1 MIDPPEGVRDMLA
14 RRGLAEIPRILSLQ
28 DRTPVSP
35 TYGCF
40 DRDYWHTRVM
50 DFPSGMYQ
58 KLVFPLAL
66 AWSLDIPGNPYRGQE
81 AIRSAIE
88 AGIRYAARSAHKDGS
103 CDDYFPFERAAGAAA
118 FSLLACL
125 EAAEIIGLAGDAEV
139 DAFLK
144 LRGKWLA
151 YHQESGRLSNHEAL
165 IASCLARL
173 ADRFG
178 EEWEEPMRRRLDRLL
193 SWQSDEGWFDE
204 YGGAD
209 PGYLTL
215 TIAQLADLDRRRPQ
229 LDLRKPCA
237 AAVRFLATMVHPD
250 GSLGG
255 EYTSRSTY
263 NFFPYG
269 LEIAGAWMPEALA
282 INDLALRPLMRGRD
296 PAYPER
302 FEGHFVTSWL
312 LAWREWQAARPAEPH
327 RLFSGRIAYP
337 GARLLLDERHGTRLY
352 IATSRGGALR
362 LFDGD
367 RLLLADT
374 GISLSTRKG
383 QVAVCHLE
391 GRNEVEI
398 EADRIRIGGAMAFAK
413 SARLT
418 PFKSMVLR
426 GLMITLG
433 RFFPDTIR
441 KILQRLLVTGRDE
454 APFRFRRELRW
465 GAGGWVI
472 RDEVTPAGSWSNVTA
487 IGIGGFQSS
496 AATVTARVWQPA
508 ELQPWLDL
516 SSRLEELGPADPL
529 IVEREVGAGSGG
541 GGKQA

>member
-1 MIDPPEGVRDMLA
+1 
-14 RRGLAEIPRILSLQ
+14 LSLQ

-35 TYGCF
+35 TFGCF

-66 AWSLDIPGNPYRGQE
+66 AWSLDTPGNPYRGQE
-81 AIRSAIE
+81 SIRAAVE

-125 EAAEIIGLAGDAEV
+125 EAAEIIGLTGDAEV

-151 YHQESGRLSNHEAL
+151 HHQESGRLSNHEAL

-178 EEWEEPMRRRLDRLL
+178 DEWEAPMRRRLDRLL

-215 TIAQLADLDRRRPQ
+215 TIAQLADLDRRRPG
-229 LDLRKPCA
+229 LDLRRPCA
-237 AAVRFLATMVHPD
+237 AAIRFLATMVHPD
-250 GSLGG
+250 GSMGG
-255 EYTSRSTY
+255 EYTSRSTH
-263 NFFPYG
+263 NFFPHG
-269 LEIAGAWMPEALA
+269 LEIAGAGCPGRWRSA
-282 INDLALRPLMRGRD
+282 ILRCARSCAAAIRPT
-296 PAYPER
+296 ER
-302 FEGHFVTSWL
+302 FEGHFITSWL
-312 LAWREWQAARPAEPH
+312 LAWREWQEARPAEPH
-327 RLFSGRIAYP
+327 RPFSGRIAYP
-337 GARLLLDERHGTRLY
+337 GARLLLDERNGTRLY
-352 IATSRGGALR
+352 LATSRGGALR
-362 LFDGD
+362 LFDGE

-374 GISLSTRKG
+374 GISLSTAKG
-383 QVAVCHLE
+383 KVAVCHLE
-391 GRNEVEI
+391 GQNAVEI
-398 EADRIRIGGAMAFAK
+398 EADRIRISGAMAFAK

-433 RFFPDTIR
+433 PLLPGHDPQDPPAPARHRPRRGPVPVHARTQPGQD
-441 KILQRLLVTGRDE
+441 RLDH
-454 APFRFRRELRW
+454 
-465 GAGGWVI
+465 
-472 RDEVTPAGSWSNVTA
+472 
-487 IGIGGFQSS
+487 
-496 AATVTARVWQPA
+496 
-508 ELQPWLDL
+508 
-516 SSRLEELGPADPL
+516 SR
-529 IVEREVGAGSGG
+529 
-541 GGKQA
+541 